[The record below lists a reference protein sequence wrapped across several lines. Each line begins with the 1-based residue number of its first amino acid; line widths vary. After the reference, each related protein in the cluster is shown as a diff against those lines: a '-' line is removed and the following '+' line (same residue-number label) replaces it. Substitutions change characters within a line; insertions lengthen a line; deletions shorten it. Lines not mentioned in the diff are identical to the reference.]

1 MKATHIEVGNLSD
14 IGVNPARETNEDYFG
29 RFDGDFGTLLIVCD
43 GMGGHTGGETASR
56 LAVEAVQ
63 SYIAKYHI
71 PTEENMIIAQAIE
84 FAQQKIMEA
93 VNQDPSLAGMG
104 STLVMLLIR
113 EHQFWYAHLGDS
125 RLYLSRDEAITRLTR
140 DHSEVQNLVDLGV
153 IKPEDARSHPRRNIL
168 SKALGHDTGDPEI
181 SGPHMLYQD
190 DVFLL
195 CTDGLTEYF
204 EDHELLEYMTES
216 PQVAAHNLVEEAKRR
231 GGMDNVTVQLVRVLH
246 GTANK
251 GSSAAPAEVSNRK
264 PINVKKYLVP
274 ALAVIL
280 GIYILVQIPKAC
292 SRVFSRKPLTAA
304 DSLRIAEKQRAKEE
318 KAEAKR
324 QAKEAKQQGKA
335 EPAAQSAPKADP
347 ALESALDARLNAKP
361 ASDAYQKFLDALK
374 AANPGAKLPAKIS
387 FISDQTDGRS
397 IVVVPGQT
405 IYMAYNYLANSQK
418 VNVEQLQYLIT
429 IAAAMGDAST
439 AKGIPANPEGFF
451 GGGGAALDQGVL
463 DSAKKLWLAAKPE
476 GGYDFNRIGKALN
489 PNTQKAGFS
498 LIYRKPTP

>member
-43 GMGGHTGGETASR
+43 GMGGHSGGETASR
-56 LAVEAVQ
+56 LAVEAIQ

-84 FAQQKIMEA
+84 YAQQKIMET

-125 RLYLSRDEAITRLTR
+125 RLYLLRDEAITRLTR

-204 EDHELLEYMTES
+204 EDHELLEYM
-216 PQVAAHNLVEEAKRR
+216 NLVEEAKRR
-231 GGMDNVTVQLVRVLH
+231 GGMDNITVQLVRVLH
-246 GTANK
+246 GTASK
-251 GSSAAPAEVSNRK
+251 GSSAPPAEVSNRK

-280 GIYILVQIPKAC
+280 GIYILVQIPNAC

-304 DSLRIAEKQRAKEE
+304 DSLRIAEKQKAKEE

-324 QAKEAKQQGKA
+324 LAKEAKKQDKT

-347 ALESALDARLNAKP
+347 ALESALAAKLNAKP
-361 ASDAYQKFLDALK
+361 AGESYQKFLDGLK
-374 AANPGAKLPAKIS
+374 AANPNAKLPAKIS

-451 GGGGAALDQGVL
+451 GGGGSALDQATL
-463 DSAKKLWLAAKPE
+463 DHAKKLWLAAKPE
-476 GGYDFNRIGKALN
+476 GGYDFGRIGKVIN

-498 LIYRKPTP
+498 LIYRKPAP